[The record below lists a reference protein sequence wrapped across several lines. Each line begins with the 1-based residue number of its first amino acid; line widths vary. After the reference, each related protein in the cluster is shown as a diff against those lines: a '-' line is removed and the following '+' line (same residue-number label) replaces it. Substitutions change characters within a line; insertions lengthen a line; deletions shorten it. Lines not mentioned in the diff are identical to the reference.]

1 MVYADHKSKR
11 KHKDMNMKINLFF
24 ASCGGIGDLV
34 LNMVV
39 VDEMKSLN
47 PNSKI
52 IFGIKN
58 NALKQ
63 IIELNPNIDEIVP
76 YPYLGNGTLK
86 SLKEEEMKL
95 KSKYDQVILF
105 NIVVNNQDFASKGRN
120 KYILKIKRWLQKKG
134 WNEDKRHL
142 LQRYADIAGVKLG
155 NKKAKFY
162 YDQNDESIANE
173 FLNENGISENDFVVM
188 VSHTTAGARF
198 LRNWPI
204 ERFEQLVSRIIKDF
218 CCKVIVTGTKDD
230 SMLNVDSV
238 VHALGFPLRPTAC
251 LIKRSNLFIGMDSGL
266 THIAG
271 CFKCEIV
278 SIHSGYPIY
287 ETGCLSDSVTFVY
300 KGPFKKPE
308 TISVDEVYKTVSDR
322 ISKTLEGESK

>member
-1 MVYADHKSKR
+1 MKR
-11 KHKDMNMKINLFF
+11 NIFF
-24 ASCGGIGDLV
+24 AGCGGIGDLV
-34 LNMVV
+34 FNMVV

-58 NALKQ
+58 KSLKQ

-76 YPYLGNGTLK
+76 YHGVGKGTLK
-86 SLKEEEMKL
+86 SFKEEELKL

-105 NIVVNNQDFASKGRN
+105 DSVSKG
-120 KYILKIKRWLQKKG
+120 KIKWIRKINRWIQKKG
-134 WNEDKRHL
+134 WNLDKRHL

-162 YDQNDESIANE
+162 YNQNDETIANE
-173 FLNENGISENDFVVM
+173 FLKENGISENDFVVM
-188 VSHTTAGARF
+188 VAHTTAGARF

-204 ERFEQLVSRIIKDF
+204 ERFEQLVSRITKNF

-251 LIKRSNLFIGMDSGL
+251 LIKRSNVFIGMDSGL

-271 CFKCEIV
+271 CFKCGIV

-308 TISVDEVYKTVSDR
+308 IITVDEVYKAVSDR
-322 ISKTLEGESK
+322 ISKALEGKLK

>member
-1 MVYADHKSKR
+1 
-11 KHKDMNMKINLFF
+11 MKINLFF

-34 LNMVV
+34 CNMVV

-52 IFGIKN
+52 IFGIQNK
-58 NALKQ
+58 ALKQ

-86 SLKEEEMKL
+86 SFKEEELKL

-105 NIVVNNQDFASKGRN
+105 DIASKGKIKWIR
-120 KYILKIKRWLQKKG
+120 KIKRWLQKKG
-134 WNEDKRHL
+134 WDTDKRHM
-142 LQRYADIAGVKLG
+142 LQRHADSAGIKLE
-155 NKKAKFY
+155 NKKTKFY
-162 YDQNDESIANE
+162 YDQNDENIANE
-173 FLNENGISENDFVVM
+173 FLKKNGVSENDFVVM
-188 VSHTTAGARF
+188 ISHTVTGARF

-204 ERFEQLVSRIIKDF
+204 EKFEQLVSRITKNF

-230 SMLNVDSV
+230 SMINVDSV
-238 VHALGFPLRPTAC
+238 VYALGFPLRPTAC

-308 TISVDEVYKTVSDR
+308 IISVDEVYKAVSDR
-322 ISKTLEGESK
+322 ISETLEGELK

>member
-1 MVYADHKSKR
+1 
-11 KHKDMNMKINLFF
+11 MNTKINLLF

-39 VDEMKSLN
+39 VDEMKILN

-76 YPYLGNGTLK
+76 YPYLGDGTLK
-86 SLKEEEMKL
+86 SFKEEEIKL

-105 NIVVNNQDFASKGRN
+105 NIVVNNQDLVSKDRN
-120 KYILKIKRWLQKKG
+120 KWILKIKRWLQKKG
-134 WNEDKRHL
+134 WNADKRHL
-142 LQRYADIAGVKLG
+142 LQRYADIAGVKLK

-173 FLNENGISENDFVVM
+173 FLKENGISEHDFVVI
-188 VSHTTAGARF
+188 VAHTTAGTRF

-204 ERFEQLVSRIIKDF
+204 GRFEQLVSRITKDF
-218 CCKVIVTGTKDD
+218 PCKVIVTGTKDD
-230 SMLNVDSV
+230 PILNANSV

-251 LIKRSNLFIGMDSGL
+251 LIKRSTLFIGLDSGL

-278 SIHSGYPIY
+278 SIHSGYPIF
-287 ETGCLSDSVTFVY
+287 ETGSLSDSVTFVY

-308 TISVDEVYKTVSDR
+308 TISVDEVYKAVSER
-322 ISKTLEGESK
+322 ISKTLEGELK

>member
-1 MVYADHKSKR
+1 
-11 KHKDMNMKINLFF
+11 MKKNLFF

-34 LNMVV
+34 FNMVV

-58 NALKQ
+58 KALKQ

-86 SLKEEEMKL
+86 SFKEEELKL

-105 NIVVNNQDFASKGRN
+105 NLTAKTRN
-120 KYILKIKRWLQKKG
+120 KWKLKIERWVQKKG
-134 WNEDKRHL
+134 WNADRRHI
-142 LQRYADIAGVKLG
+142 LQRYADIAGVKLE
-155 NKKAKFY
+155 NKKPNFY
-162 YDQNDESIANE
+162 YDQKDQSIAND
-173 FLNENGISENDFVVM
+173 FLKENGISENDFVVM

-204 ERFEQLVSRIIKDF
+204 EKFEQLVSRITKNF
-218 CCKVIVTGTKDD
+218 CCKVIASGTKDD
-230 SMLNVDSV
+230 PILNVDSV

-278 SIHSGYPIY
+278 SIHSGYPIF
-287 ETGCLSDSVTFVY
+287 ETGSLSDSVTFVY

-308 TISVDEVYKTVSDR
+308 TISVDEVYKAVSDR
-322 ISKTLEGESK
+322 ISKILEGESK

>member
-1 MVYADHKSKR
+1 M
-11 KHKDMNMKINLFF
+11 NLFF
-24 ASCGGIGDLV
+24 ASCGGVGDLV
-34 LNMVV
+34 FNMVV

-58 NALKQ
+58 KSLKQ

-86 SLKEEEMKL
+86 SFKEEELKL

-105 NIVVNNQDFASKGRN
+105 NIASKGKIKWVR
-120 KYILKIKRWLQKKG
+120 KIKRWIQKKG
-134 WNEDKRHL
+134 WNADKRHI
-142 LQRYADIAGVKLG
+142 LQRYADIAGVKLK

-162 YDQNDESIANE
+162 YDQKDESKAND
-173 FLNENGISENDFVVM
+173 FLKENGISENDFVVM

-204 ERFEQLVSRIIKDF
+204 EKFEQLVSRITKNF
-218 CCKVIVTGTKDD
+218 CCKVIATGTKDD
-230 SMLNVDSV
+230 PMLNVDSV

-278 SIHSGYPIY
+278 SIHSGYPIF
-287 ETGCLSDSVTFVY
+287 ETGSLSDSVTFVY

-308 TISVDEVYKTVSDR
+308 TISVDEVYKAVSDR
-322 ISKTLEGESK
+322 ISKTLEGKLK